1 MAGVIQRVTGL
12 AFVLVLIGPIVL
24 VYGPIEGVTLALLLA
39 VIASAIALPS
49 AWREIDWHRVLWLLG
64 AGLIAAPFGAL
75 LTTLLPET
83 ALLFVIAA
91 MAIIALLGPRVSGPA
106 ATVLRGR
113 RGAIVA
119 GATAGFMHS
128 SSGLSGP
135 ALAAYA
141 IADRWDQRRFA
152 ASAQVI
158 LLGYGVT
165 SVLLRG
171 LPVSPPWEVLTLG
184 VCTAIGIV
192 GGALLTRVVPIPLA
206 RAVMLW
212 CAWAGALVVLGRAVV
227 AVAQ

>member
-1 MAGVIQRVTGL
+1 VAGVIQRVTGL

-24 VYGPIEGVTLALLLA
+24 VYGPVEGVTLAVLLA
-39 VIASAIALPS
+39 VIASAFALPS
-49 AWREIDWHRVLWLLG
+49 AWREVDWGPTGWLLG
-64 AGLIAAPFGAL
+64 AGVLAAPFGAL
-75 LTTLLPET
+75 LTSLLPEA
-83 ALLFVIAA
+83 ALLFAIAA

-106 ATVLRGR
+106 AGALRGR
-113 RGAIVA
+113 RGAITA
-119 GATAGFMHS
+119 GAVAGFMHS

-158 LLGYGVT
+158 FLGYGLV

-171 LPVSPPWEVLTLG
+171 LPSSAPWDVVVLG
-184 VCTAIGIV
+184 ACTAVGIIG
-192 GGALLTRVVPIPLA
+192 GSLLARVVPVALA

-212 CAWAGALVVLGRAVV
+212 CAWVGTLVVLVRAIV
-227 AVAQ
+227 AAAQ